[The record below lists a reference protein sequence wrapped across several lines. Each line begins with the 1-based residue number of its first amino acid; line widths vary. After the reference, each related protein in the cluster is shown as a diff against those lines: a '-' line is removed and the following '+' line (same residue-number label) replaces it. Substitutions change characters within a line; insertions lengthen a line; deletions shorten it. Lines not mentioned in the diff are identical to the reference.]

1 MLKAARRVERKP
13 KDPEGRMSLADH
25 LRELRNRLAVAV
37 IAITVVT
44 VVAMFFAKDIMNV
57 LTDPLP
63 KCIQLEGEDGTGG
76 RCAVLTQDGLT
87 SPFTTYVKVS
97 LLAGV
102 TIASPIWLHQ
112 LWAFIAPG
120 LHTHEKRYSRAV
132 VAVGAPLFVTGVYF
146 AYWMLPRAIPVLL
159 SFTADEAQNLVSV
172 SDILDITVR
181 MAIAFGFAFELPL
194 ILVLLNF
201 GGAVSGKRMLGWWR
215 GMVMG
220 IALFSAA
227 VTPTDPMSMIA
238 LAVPVTALYFLATGI
253 SLANDMRRGRRDP
266 DAGLSDDEASQLDL
280 TPEDIGAPDDVGP
293 QRPPGGPRNGGP
305 RRTNGYD
312 GYDDAT

>member
-1 MLKAARRVERKP
+1 MLKAARKGEK

-37 IAITVVT
+37 GAVTVVT

-57 LTDPLP
+57 LTEPLP
-63 KCIQLEGEDGTGG
+63 KCLQHDGPDTTGG
-76 RCAVLTQDGLT
+76 SCAVLTQEGLT
-87 SPFTTYVKVS
+87 SPFTTYIKVS

-102 TIASPIWLHQ
+102 TIASPVWLHQ
-112 LWAFIAPG
+112 MWAFIAPG
-120 LHTHEKRYSRAV
+120 LHSQEKRYSRAV
-132 VAVGAPLFVTGVYF
+132 VAVGAPLFLTGVYF

-159 SFTADEAQNLVSV
+159 SFTADDAQNLVSV
-172 SDILDITVR
+172 ADILDITVR

-238 LAVPVTALYFLATGI
+238 LAVPVTGLYFLATGI
-253 SLANDMRRGRRDP
+253 ALLNDMRRRRRNTDP
-266 DAGLSDDEASQLDL
+266 QLGDDEASELDL
-280 TPEDIGAPDDVGP
+280 TPEAIEAPGRIGPPRSGESDD
-293 QRPPGGPRNGGP
+293 RP
-305 RRTNGYD
+305 RTNGYD
-312 GYDDAT
+312 DAT